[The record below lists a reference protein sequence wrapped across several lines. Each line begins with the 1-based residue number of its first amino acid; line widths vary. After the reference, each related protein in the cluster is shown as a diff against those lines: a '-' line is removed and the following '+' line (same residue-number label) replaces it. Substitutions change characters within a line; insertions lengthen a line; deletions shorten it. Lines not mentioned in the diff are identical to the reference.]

1 MHTRLKS
8 MAMVAAITI
17 GSFVGAYA
25 QSPGFFGSGSNAAG
39 TVPTATPSQPS
50 PSQVMS
56 NGDFTKKTDALKTQ
70 NEAQYQKDFNA
81 KLKPMPSQGGASSS
95 SNKTVIPVPA
105 GSSPA
110 PNTSAPAAAPAT
122 APASTAPASSTGAGY
137 TGFVGPKNNDSTSTT
152 TPTKSSGWGVTY

>member
-39 TVPTATPSQPS
+39 TVPPAPPSRPS

-56 NGDFTKKTDALKTQ
+56 NSDFTKKTDALKTQ

-81 KLKPMPSQGGASSS
+81 KLKPMPSPGGSTASKMVS
-95 SNKTVIPVPA
+95 PVPA
-105 GSSPA
+105 GTSPTPSA
-110 PNTSAPAAAPAT
+110 SAPAATSTTPA
-122 APASTAPASSTGAGY
+122 ASTSTTSSSTGTGY
-137 TGFVGPKNNDSTSTT
+137 TGFVGPKNNSDSSGTT